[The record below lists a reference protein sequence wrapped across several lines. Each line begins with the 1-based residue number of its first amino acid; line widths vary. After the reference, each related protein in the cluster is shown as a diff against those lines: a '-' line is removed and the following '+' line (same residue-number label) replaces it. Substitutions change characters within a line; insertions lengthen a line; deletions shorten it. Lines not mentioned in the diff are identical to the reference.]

1 MFLAAMKESLGVRIW
16 MIPVLMDPHHQI
28 LSIFSIIS
36 IFSADFPFILPNR
49 LRSSILNSRRL
60 YVHVALG
67 VVNTI
72 AKSTFLNLILIE
84 TLRTNHLGHRR
95 SAEVITPETTV
106 QKQQQSGVQ
115 PKRVRIF
122 PGGYIDKSTEE
133 YTYVRGRGRGRYV
146 YEECGIR
153 CKKPSMLKKCN
164 IVTTLSARWLRV

>member
-1 MFLAAMKESLGVRIW
+1 MKESLGVGIW
-16 MIPVLMDPHHQI
+16 MMPVLMDPHHQI
-28 LSIFSIIS
+28 LS